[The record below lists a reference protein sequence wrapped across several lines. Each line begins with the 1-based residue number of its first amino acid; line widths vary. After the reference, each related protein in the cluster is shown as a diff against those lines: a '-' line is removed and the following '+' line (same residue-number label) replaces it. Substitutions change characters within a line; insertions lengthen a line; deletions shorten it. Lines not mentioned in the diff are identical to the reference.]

1 MKIFLL
7 TLIGF
12 ITLIVLT
19 SCGLIYTTKG
29 APTKEQK
36 ELVKKYAGL
45 YVFNKKLRDEVIQRE
60 KEREEYSQNRLKMI
74 EEEKEKI
81 LRSLFT
87 EKEIQD
93 FRDMVARDRE
103 RRVVRQYFDEVYEKE
118 NEIFRELTKKYPDL
132 IDNKFPETLSN
143 GSKYYHN
150 YQLNIYG
157 KEYEPY
163 IQKIKE
169 YMGYE
174 NYNKLNPNIEVGY
187 VYAVKKDNVKKEIPI
202 ELFIYLSWDKTTY
215 GIYGDEAAGVRFT
228 ETDKVVM
235 SNYGNV
241 FYLIDNQF
249 VKHKREYQMR

>member
-7 TLIGF
+7 TLISF
-12 ITLIVLT
+12 VALIIFA
-19 SCGLIYTTKG
+19 SCGLIYTTEG

-36 ELVKKYAGL
+36 ELVEKYAGL
-45 YVFNKKLRDEVIQRE
+45 YVFDKKLRDEIIQRE

-103 RRVVRQYFDEVYEKE
+103 RRVVRKYFDEVYEKE

-132 IDNKFPETLSN
+132 IDNKFPQTLSN
-143 GSKYYHN
+143 GYEYSDGLGYYE
-150 YQLNIYG
+150 

-163 IQKIKE
+163 YKRIKE
-169 YMGYE
+169 YMGE
-174 NYNKLNPNIEVGY
+174 EVFNKLRPDIILTSFY
-187 VYAVKKDNVKKEIPI
+187 RIKKEKNKEKHIPI
-202 ELFIYLSWDKTTY
+202 TFLVEFTWTITTY
-215 GIYGDEAAGVRFT
+215 GLYGDEGAGIRFT
-228 ETDKVVM
+228 ETRETGMGGD
-235 SNYGNV
+235 NI
-241 FYLIDNQF
+241 FYLENGKF
-249 VKHKREYQMR
+249 VKSNEKRKDMR